1 MYHSGVQRR
10 RWGGDRP
17 TDAKERLVDAAEAC
31 FDRLGLARTTIDDV
45 AREAHVSRA
54 TVYRHVR
61 DRDELV
67 LAVFAR
73 EADRFLERM
82 TSAGARSLLD
92 GITFAVREVPEQPRL
107 VEIVR
112 ASPPGAW
119 DVAMERAR
127 AHLGPQVGD
136 DADAVEWVL
145 RAVLSLLTIPVERSE
160 VELRDFLERFLLAGL
175 PVTVRR

>member
-1 MYHSGVQRR
+1 MYHSVVQR

-82 TSAGARSLLD
+82 TSAGARSILD
-92 GITFAVREVPEQPRL
+92 GIVFAVRQVPAQPRL
-107 VEIVR
+107 MEILR
-112 ASPPGAW
+112 AAPLGAW
-119 DVAMERAR
+119 DVGMERALAR
-127 AHLGPQVGD
+127 LGPQLGGD
-136 DADAVEWVL
+136 AEAVEWVL
-145 RAVLSLLTIPVERSE
+145 RTVLSLLTIPVEHSDD
-160 VELRDFLERFLLAGL
+160 ELRAFLERFLLAGL
-175 PVTVRR
+175 PVAVRR